1 MVLLVAPLFCQSFY
15 WFCSALNSCSS
26 AASCRP
32 SPSCCFPCPS
42 IFPYTAP
49 KMSCRVSL
57 LDISPRKPLWRQC
70 LTKSSCLISLH
81 VLNVSVPPGNLM
93 STSGFS
99 SSTTVLMYSRKVDL
113 CSCAERRRRENEL
126 SGIMLSFVVA
136 RILVFQKACSLRSL
150 TSLAF
155 LLKWCPLDLQ
165 IP

>member
-1 MVLLVAPLFCQSFY
+1 LEAVPNEV
-15 WFCSALNSCSS
+15 
-26 AASCRP
+26 
-32 SPSCCFPCPS
+32 
-42 IFPYTAP
+42 
-49 KMSCRVSL
+49 KL
-57 LDISPRKPLWRQC
+57 LDFSPRAQC
-70 LTKSSCLISLH
+70 QRPPWKLEVDLG
-81 VLNVSVPPGNLM
+81 VL
-93 STSGFS
+93 FA
-99 SSTTVLMYSRKVDL
+99 TTVLMYSRKVDL